1 MYQLAERDVD
11 NSSTLPVDAED
22 LVARLNAIREV
33 MSSTFDRSTKMLA
46 EQKTKAVT
54 ANKRLEE
61 AIEARDAAQKTVD
74 EMRAFRLLGR
84 VATFGIAMFAEYA
97 TGFNDILNK
106 CRNRAQAADRDA
118 RRYRK
123 EKEEALETG
132 RKMLLAL
139 APVMYLRE
147 DLELD
152 KLQML
157 VRLNS
162 DGERL
167 REQAIASKTRA
178 QSTVTFF
185 STLQALSQT
194 LQLQNSMQDFAK
206 AIVDILEVFDGPDVP
221 DIFHAHQPRFR
232 HLKRQLVA
240 ITLKRYIWQMV

>member
-1 MYQLAERDVD
+1 M
-11 NSSTLPVDAED
+11 
-22 LVARLNAIREV
+22 
-33 MSSTFDRSTKMLA
+33 KMLA

-61 AIEARDAAQKTVD
+61 AIAARDAAQETVD

-84 VATFGIAMFAEYA
+84 VATFGIAIFAEYA

-162 DGERL
+162 SNGERL
-167 REQAIASKTRA
+167 REQAIASKTRT

-185 STLQALSQT
+185 STLQARSQT

>member
-1 MYQLAERDVD
+1 MPKVEVFRA
-11 NSSTLPVDAED
+11 STDHEDCSLLP
-22 LVARLNAIREV
+22 
-33 MSSTFDRSTKMLA
+33 MKMLA

-61 AIEARDAAQKTVD
+61 AIAARDAAQETVD

-84 VATFGIAMFAEYA
+84 VATFGIAIFAEYA

-162 DGERL
+162 SNGERL
-167 REQAIASKTRA
+167 REQAIASKTRT

-185 STLQALSQT
+185 STLQARSQT
-194 LQLQNSMQDFAK
+194 LQLQNSTQDFAK